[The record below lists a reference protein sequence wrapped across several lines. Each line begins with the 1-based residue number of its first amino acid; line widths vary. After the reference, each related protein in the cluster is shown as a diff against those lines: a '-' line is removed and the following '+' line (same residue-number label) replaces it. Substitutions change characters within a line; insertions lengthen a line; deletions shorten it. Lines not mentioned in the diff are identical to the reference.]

1 MHEENWGIAHRV
13 LMPAFGPAAVRGMF
27 DDMHDIATQLAM
39 KWARLGPYE
48 SFVTA
53 EDFTR
58 LAMDTLALC
67 SMDYRFNSFYARETH
82 PFLVAMARTLLTSR
96 ARARRLDNAI
106 VKFFFRQETKQWE
119 EDIALMRKVAD
130 DIIDHRAKN
139 PSCPRED
146 LIAAML
152 SRKDPMT
159 GKTMTARSTTDNALS
174 FLVAGHET
182 TAGLLSFTLYY
193 LIKHPRVYKKA
204 QKDIDDVVGEARI
217 TVDHLQKLPYIEA
230 VSTETK
236 CQACHSVAL
245 TRTDPT

>member
-1 MHEENWGIAHRV
+1 
-13 LMPAFGPAAVRGMF
+13 MPAFGPAAVRAMF

-39 KWARLGPYE
+39 KWARLGKYE
-48 SFVTA
+48 SFVPA

-96 ARARRLDNAI
+96 SRARRIDSPI
-106 VKFFFRQETKQWE
+106 VRYFFQKETKQWY
-119 EDIALMRKVAD
+119 EDIALMRKVSD
-130 DIIDHRAKN
+130 DIISHRAKN
-139 PSCPRED
+139 PSSRQD

-152 SRKDPMT
+152 SHKDPLT
-159 GKTMTARSTTDNALS
+159 GKTMTEKSTTDNALS

-204 QKDIDDVVGEARI
+204 QEDIDHVVGDGRI
-217 TVDHLQKLPYIEA
+217 TVEHLQKLPYLEA
-230 VSTETK
+230 VS
-236 CQACHSVAL
+236 
-245 TRTDPT
+245 